1 MKMKNEMKEFFH
13 SEILSFFFLLVLKDS
28 KQYLGSWNDDYVKIG
43 HWIYWIGCHVLHMM
57 ISDSFI
63 HSLLCVCVHYYKTS
77 LYKLHNHHQHHFVM
91 VGIYLWSLS
100 SPLIINWCQI
110 WLHNTDVKSIQMTE
124 SHLSYLR
131 ILSSAICLEIIFF
144 KKIEKN
150 KSKSKKQTVLICSFE
165 NLRAITNWRKTKEN
179 QWRFSLYYS
188 LAHGFFQKEKI
199 NRIFLLVMGIT
210 TTTTTTII

>member
-1 MKMKNEMKEFFH
+1 MCYIWWFPT
-13 SEILSFFFLLVLKDS
+13 LL
-28 KQYLGSWNDDYVKIG
+28 
-43 HWIYWIGCHVLHMM
+43 
-57 ISDSFI
+57 FI
-63 HSLLCVCVHYYKTS
+63 HCCVYVSIITKR
-77 LYKLHNHHQHHFVM
+77 LYIIYIIIISIIL
-91 VGIYLWSLS
+91 GIYRWSLS

-165 NLRAITNWRKTKEN
+165 NLRAITNWRKTMEN
-179 QWRFSLYYS
+179 QWRFSLYYDS
-188 LAHGFFQKEKI
+188 VAHGFF
-199 NRIFLLVMGIT
+199 V
-210 TTTTTTII
+210 

>member
-77 LYKLHNHHQHHFVM
+77 LYNLHNHHQHHFGNLSVIIKFTIDYQLVSDM
-91 VGIYLWSLS
+91 VAQY
-100 SPLIINWCQI
+100 WCQI
-110 WLHNTDVKSIQMTE
+110 HSND
-124 SHLSYLR
+124 R
-131 ILSSAICLEIIFF
+131 ITPIIFKDSF
-144 KKIEKN
+144 ISNLSRNNFFQKIEKN

>member
-77 LYKLHNHHQHHFVM
+77 LYNLHNHHQHHFGNLSVIIKFTIDYQLVSDM
-91 VGIYLWSLS
+91 VAQY
-100 SPLIINWCQI
+100 WCQI
-110 WLHNTDVKSIQMTE
+110 HSND
-124 SHLSYLR
+124 R
-131 ILSSAICLEIIFF
+131 ITPIIF
-144 KKIEKN
+144 KD
-150 KSKSKKQTVLICSFE
+150 SFIS
-165 NLRAITNWRKTKEN
+165 NLSGNN
-179 QWRFSLYYS
+179 
-188 LAHGFFQKEKI
+188 FFQKNWEK
-199 NRIFLLVMGIT
+199 
-210 TTTTTTII
+210 